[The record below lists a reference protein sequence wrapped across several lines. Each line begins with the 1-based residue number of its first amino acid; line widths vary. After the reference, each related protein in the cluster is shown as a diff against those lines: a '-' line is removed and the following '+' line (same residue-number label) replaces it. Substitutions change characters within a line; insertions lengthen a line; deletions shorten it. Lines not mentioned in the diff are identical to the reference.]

1 MLLFLDVFQYSKV
14 FLQLLFKS
22 YGTYRTIYRYNE
34 TQNDFIDC
42 SRLTRYLCKSEL
54 KISSIISSVS
64 KPIMISLLSLLE
76 CIRHFSLLSFDGM
89 KLIFIFSNKFFTF
102 VLDVFTI
109 TGTCNLT
116 WFVVFKYVVI
126 HFFFNKR
133 YDFSEVLL
141 ETNSGIWLINQS
153 YHSCQIFSTNVV
165 FVISV
170 SFHLCW
176 LGGVQMCLISV

>member
-14 FLQLLFKS
+14 FLQLLLHTENFNHYHLDLLLLLFFIHSGESMCDPPRFKS
-22 YGTYRTIYRYNE
+22 YGTYRTIHRYNE
-34 TQNDFIDC
+34 TQNGFIDC

-76 CIRHFSLLSFDGM
+76 CIRHFSLLSFDSM
-89 KLIFIFSNKFFTF
+89 MLIFIFSNKFFTF

-126 HFFFNKR
+126 HCFSISATIFLR
-133 YDFSEVLL
+133 Y
-141 ETNSGIWLINQS
+141 
-153 YHSCQIFSTNVV
+153 
-165 FVISV
+165 
-170 SFHLCW
+170 
-176 LGGVQMCLISV
+176 CLKQTQEYD